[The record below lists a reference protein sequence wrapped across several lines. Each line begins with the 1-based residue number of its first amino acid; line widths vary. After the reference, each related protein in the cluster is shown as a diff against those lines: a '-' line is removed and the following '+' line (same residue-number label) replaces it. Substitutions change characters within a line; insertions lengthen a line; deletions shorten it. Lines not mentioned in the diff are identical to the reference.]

1 MINCPNCKELI
12 GDDIGI
18 CPFCRHEITAEERLQ
33 IERQKRE
40 EEQSAS
46 AEESIRT
53 GEFSSLRIIWQVI
66 HIGTTILVFVIWTI
80 LLARNLMLHALV
92 ELIAGIVIIL
102 GVNVY
107 FLLVKKANSC
117 PHCGKY
123 LWRNWGTQCQWC
135 GRSIR

>member
-1 MINCPNCKELI
+1 MINCPNCRELI

-53 GEFSSLRIIWQVI
+53 GEFSALRIIWQVI
-66 HIGTTILVFVIWTI
+66 HIVTTIYSKIYHKHRMNI
-80 LLARNLMLHALV
+80 PC
-92 ELIAGIVIIL
+92 VII
-102 GVNVY
+102 
-107 FLLVKKANSC
+107 
-117 PHCGKY
+117 
-123 LWRNWGTQCQWC
+123 
-135 GRSIR
+135 I